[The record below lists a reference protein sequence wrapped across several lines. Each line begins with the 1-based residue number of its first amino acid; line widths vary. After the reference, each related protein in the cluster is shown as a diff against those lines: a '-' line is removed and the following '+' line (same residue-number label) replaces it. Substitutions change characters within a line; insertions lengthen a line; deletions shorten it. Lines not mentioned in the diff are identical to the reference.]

1 MWGRAWTLHLLVT
14 AATIQLWEQLDLK
27 VSTKIRGNSKKASTN
42 ASILLKAPTSA
53 SARQNLLGHYHKHA
67 FKHSLYTLIWDA

>member
-27 VSTKIRGNSKKASTN
+27 VSTKIRDNFPPNGKNKMLDNEDFSFSWPTKPLVGEDLQT
-42 ASILLKAPTSA
+42 SIPI
-53 SARQNLLGHYHKHA
+53 LGGE
-67 FKHSLYTLIWDA
+67 F